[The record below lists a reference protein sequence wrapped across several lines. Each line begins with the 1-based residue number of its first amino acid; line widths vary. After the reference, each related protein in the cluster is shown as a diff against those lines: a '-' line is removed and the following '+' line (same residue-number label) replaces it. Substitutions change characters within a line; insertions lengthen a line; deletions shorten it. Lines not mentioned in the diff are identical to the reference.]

1 MLIHDDS
8 PRGSTLSPLYLR
20 ENIQLSYIKVHF
32 QFSPS
37 MPTLSQTIVQ
47 EVSPYGPEG
56 RTGLATAPR
65 QMSSMALETWPAA
78 LDTPE
83 PNSEIDVAEDESKY
97 PVGAKF
103 YLIMV
108 SVGLVLILGE
118 MDSSIVSVA
127 VPAITDHFH
136 TMRDVGWY
144 AAAYRLS
151 LCSFQFM
158 FGKLYKLFSLKRI
171 LLISVIIFMIGSII
185 CASAPT
191 SAAFV
196 AGRALSGFA
205 SAGIIAGAFYS
216 LVQTLPLRK
225 RPFWGGI
232 MSVVEG
238 VAVIASPLVGGAIV
252 GRLGWRW
259 CFWINLP
266 LGAVTFVVLLLFL
279 QEIKLAENLPLK
291 QKLAQLDLIGNAV
304 LVPGLT
310 CLFLALGWAGTRNEW
325 DSPTRIALFIM
336 FIFLLVSFAV
346 VQHRRQDAATLPPR
360 LLGNRSVISSFVFSF
375 FCNSTIQVVQYYL
388 PTYFQSVRG
397 YTPSESSIMMLPIII
412 SFLVAMVI
420 QGSGV
425 SLTGY
430 YVPFML
436 LGSVLMPIFAGL
448 MTTLTVDS
456 SLTTLIFYS
465 GFLGF
470 GAGIGF
476 QSPQT
481 AVQASLSPEDASMGL
496 AIVIF
501 AQHFGPAV
509 FVSAAQSIFT
519 NRLQANLESLAPSFN
534 VTSIEN
540 TSLGDLKSH
549 VRDGKLQEV
558 LSGFDFSLVQTWY
571 LAVALG
577 CATMMGSLG
586 MEWKTIKKERARL

>member
-1 MLIHDDS
+1 MS
-8 PRGSTLSPLYLR
+8 
-20 ENIQLSYIKVHF
+20 
-32 QFSPS
+32 
-37 MPTLSQTIVQ
+37 TLSQTIIQ
-47 EVSPYGPEG
+47 EAVPGTPEH
-56 RTGLATAPR
+56 RIELAPLPHR
-65 QMSSMALETWPAA
+65 SSSMTLETWPTA
-78 LDTPE
+78 LNTTE
-83 PNSEIDVAEDESKY
+83 PPSEIDAAEDESKY
-97 PVGAKF
+97 PTGAKF

-136 TMRDVGWY
+136 TIRDVGWY

-171 LLISVIIFMIGSII
+171 LLVSVIIFMIGSVV
-185 CASAPT
+185 CAAAPT

-205 SAGIIAGAFYS
+205 SAGIIAGALCS

-232 MSVVEG
+232 MSSVEG
-238 VAVIASPLVGGAIV
+238 IAVIASPIIGGAIV
-252 GRLGWRW
+252 GTLGWRW

-266 LGAVTFVVLLLFL
+266 LGAVTFAVLALFL
-279 QEIKLAENLPLK
+279 QEVKPTESLPWK
-291 QKLAQLDLIGNAV
+291 QKLAQLDLIGNV
-304 LVPGLT
+304 IFVPSLT
-310 CLFLALGWAGTRNEW
+310 SLFLALGWAGTRNAW
-325 DSPTRIALFIM
+325 NSPTIIALFTT
-336 FIFLLVSFAV
+336 FVLLLAGFAF

-360 LLGNRSVISSFVFSF
+360 LLRNRSVIAGFVFSL
-375 FCNSTIQVVQYYL
+375 FCNSTIQVFQYYL

-397 YTPSESSIMMLPIII
+397 YTPSQSGIMMLPIII

-425 SLTGY
+425 SLSGY
-430 YVPFML
+430 YTPFML

-448 MTTLTVDS
+448 MTTFTVES
-456 SLTTLIFYS
+456 SLTKLIFYS

-481 AVQASLSPEDASMGL
+481 AVQASLPPEDASIGL

-501 AQHFGPAV
+501 AQHFGPAI

-519 NRLQANLESLAPSFN
+519 NRLQANLEGLAPSLN
-534 VTSIEN
+534 ATSIEN
-540 TSLGDLKSH
+540 TSLGDLRAQ
-549 VRDGKLQEV
+549 VGAERLGAV

-577 CATMMGSLG
+577 CVTMIGSLG
-586 MEWKTIKKERARL
+586 MEWKTIKKERRRS